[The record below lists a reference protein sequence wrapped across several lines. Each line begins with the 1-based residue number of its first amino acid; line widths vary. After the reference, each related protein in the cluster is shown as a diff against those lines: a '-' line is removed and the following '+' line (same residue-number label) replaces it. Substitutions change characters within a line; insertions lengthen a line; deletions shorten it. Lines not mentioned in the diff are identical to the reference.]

1 MGEIITKTNKEVLQ
15 FFDEMKRISTFIDA
29 LKSGYTPSLNGL
41 SDRHR
46 IVRNAQTD

>member
-29 LKSGYTPSLNGL
+29 LKSGYTPS
-41 SDRHR
+41 DRHR

>member
-29 LKSGYTPSLNGL
+29 FAMILFTS
-41 SDRHR
+41 
-46 IVRNAQTD
+46 

>member
-15 FFDEMKRISTFIDA
+15 FFDEMKIR
-29 LKSGYTPSLNGL
+29 LYTIFKWGTL